1 MPSLPVAKKFTECSF
16 REDFHYIC
24 HKRIHLEQGWQKRDP
39 ICDPLKEIDWAAV
52 VYNILRYR

>member
-16 REDFHYIC
+16 CEDFHYIC

-39 ICDPLKEIDWAAV
+39 ISDPLKKSIGQP
-52 VYNILRYR
+52 